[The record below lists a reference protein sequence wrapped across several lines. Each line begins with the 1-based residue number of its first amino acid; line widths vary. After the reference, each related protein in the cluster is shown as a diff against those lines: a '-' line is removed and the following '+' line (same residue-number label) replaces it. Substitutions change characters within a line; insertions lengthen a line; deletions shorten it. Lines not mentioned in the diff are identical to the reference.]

1 VSRIEGITS
10 VLVAH
15 RQGQPDAFNKL
26 VELVYPELRRIAR
39 RQLRRW
45 RPGGTLDTGGVVD
58 EAYLKLIDQ
67 THATWQD
74 RNHFFAIAARAMR
87 QVIVDYARRRYA
99 QKRGGSY
106 DHVELAD
113 RDVAIDDQAD
123 QILVLDQLLNR
134 LKDAEPRLLQVVE
147 CRFFAGYTQ
156 AETAD
161 VLRISTRTVER
172 DWLRAKAWLREAMDA
187 KNTAPARRPSI
198 PARGMQ

>member
-67 THATWQD
+67 ANATWQD

-106 DHVELAD
+106 DHVELGE
-113 RDVAIDDQAD
+113 RDVAIEQQAD
-123 QILVLDQLLNR
+123 QILVLDQLLTR
-134 LKDAEPRLLQVVE
+134 LQDVEPRLLQVVE

-161 VLRISTRTVER
+161 VLQISTRTVER
-172 DWLRAKAWLREAMDA
+172 DWLRAKAWLREAMEA
-187 KNTAPARRPSI
+187 KATPKAPLPART
-198 PARGMQ
+198 MQ

>member
-26 VELVYPELRRIAR
+26 VEMVYPELRKIAR

-67 THATWQD
+67 TSANWQD

-106 DHVELAD
+106 DHVELD
-113 RDVAIDDQAD
+113 ERDVAIEQQAD

-134 LKDAEPRLLQVVE
+134 LQDVEPRLLQVVE

-161 VLRISTRTVER
+161 VLQISTRTVER
-172 DWLRAKAWLREAMDA
+172 DWLRAKAWLREAMEA
-187 KNTAPARRPSI
+187 KSTPKPPMSART
-198 PARGMQ
+198 MQ